1 MRAVAII
8 IANSDYFSIFL
19 KLKIHKAEMAN
30 LVTWFLHLH
39 EKNLKIAI
47 DNS

>member
-8 IANSDYFSIFL
+8 VANSEFIPAFFL

-30 LVTWFLHLH
+30 GVTFFVYILLFC
-39 EKNLKIAI
+39 EKN
-47 DNS
+47 